1 MTSHMCYLEYSV
13 FLNDSGADIHTM
25 YYLLNTD
32 SSQESY
38 LALSCHHKLV
48 L

>member
-1 MTSHMCYLEYSV
+1 MTSYMFHLEYSV

-32 SSQESY
+32 PFQESY
-38 LALSCHHKLV
+38 LALSCQHKVV